1 MIINCSRPQ
10 NLADTLLLFLLDAD
24 TEYTGI
30 EGFLVEFK
38 IVSAEVG
45 EKNLKE
51 LNVEEG

>member
-1 MIINCSRPQ
+1 M
-10 NLADTLLLFLLDAD
+10 ADTLLLFLLDAD
-24 TEYTGI
+24 TEYMGI

-38 IVSAEVG
+38 IVSAEVR